1 METKLKDECFEVEL
15 FDPTGGAVLGSITK
29 LAVTITNDEGES
41 QFASNLI
48 SNVQFYKRS
57 LCFLSDFNAV
67 MSRLS
72 EMTSANVDAMDV
84 HHNDWTSQIKDVIT
98 PNLLFLMVELFKLIY
113 EIIYAGHEC
122 ERWRH

>member
-1 METKLKDECFEVEL
+1 
-15 FDPTGGAVLGSITK
+15 
-29 LAVTITNDEGES
+29 
-41 QFASNLI
+41 
-48 SNVQFYKRS
+48 
-57 LCFLSDFNAV
+57 

-72 EMTSANVDAMDV
+72 EMTYVNVDAMDV

-98 PNLLFLMVELFKLIY
+98 QNLLFSMAELFKLIY